1 MSQINNLTKKKTI
14 IPTTKEQYVAY
25 GTAGI
30 GITIYLRNF
39 LKLNNFH

>member
-1 MSQINNLTKKKTI
+1 MSQINKLTKKTI

-30 GITIYLRNF
+30 GTTIYLRNF
-39 LKLNNFH
+39 FKSN